1 MDTKKIAYC
10 GLLTTVALL
19 LSYIERMIAIPM
31 IVPGMKLGLANIA
44 VLIALYLFDSKT
56 AFCISILRILISGI
70 LFTGFAS
77 FLYSASGALVS
88 FCMMSLFKKTNRF
101 SVIAVSIFGGISHN
115 IGQIIIACI
124 IVENIRLF
132 YYMPFL
138 IILGIIT
145 GFLTGI
151 AGDRTIY
158 YLNFHKN

>member
-1 MDTKKIAYC
+1 MNTKKIAYC

-19 LSYIERMIAIPM
+19 LSYIERMLAIPM
-31 IVPGMKLGLANIA
+31 IIPGMKLGLANIT
-44 VLIALYLFDSKT
+44 VLIALYLFDNKT

-77 FLYSASGALVS
+77 FLYSAAGAFLS
-88 FCMMSLFKKTNRF
+88 FIVMSFFKKRNT
-101 SVIAVSIFGGISHN
+101 IITVSILGGISHN

-124 IVENIRLF
+124 VVENIGLF

-145 GFLTGI
+145 GFFTGVV
-151 AGDRTIY
+151 GDRTIC
-158 YLNFHKN
+158 YLNR